1 MRSILL
7 SLKRVGHFFLLIV
20 FISHNC
26 SAIESSPIKKNGN
39 LLGKD
44 KFQQKKHVSSDK
56 FLQFE
61 KKSNSSFNKSL
72 DKNIRKMKNIEINE
86 SNWSQHLAKIRKDAG
101 INLSQE
107 SHILDNKESYNL
119 VLQNMGYFEEMAEK
133 MDLKSINRY
142 QFRSNRP
149 EGDIPVDN
157 VAENAE
163 SMN

>member
-1 MRSILL
+1 M
-7 SLKRVGHFFLLIV
+7 
-20 FISHNC
+20 
-26 SAIESSPIKKNGN
+26 
-39 LLGKD
+39 
-44 KFQQKKHVSSDK
+44 
-56 FLQFE
+56 
-61 KKSNSSFNKSL
+61 

-119 VLQNMGYFEEMAEK
+119 VLQNMGHFEEMAEK

-142 QFRSNRP
+142 QFTSNRP

>member
-44 KFQQKKHVSSDK
+44 KFQQKKHVLSDK

-61 KKSNSSFNKSL
+61 KNQILGILIKNSHE
-72 DKNIRKMKNIEINE
+72 RKF
-86 SNWSQHLAKIRKDAG
+86 
-101 INLSQE
+101 
-107 SHILDNKESYNL
+107 
-119 VLQNMGYFEEMAEK
+119 V
-133 MDLKSINRY
+133 
-142 QFRSNRP
+142 
-149 EGDIPVDN
+149 
-157 VAENAE
+157 
-163 SMN
+163 